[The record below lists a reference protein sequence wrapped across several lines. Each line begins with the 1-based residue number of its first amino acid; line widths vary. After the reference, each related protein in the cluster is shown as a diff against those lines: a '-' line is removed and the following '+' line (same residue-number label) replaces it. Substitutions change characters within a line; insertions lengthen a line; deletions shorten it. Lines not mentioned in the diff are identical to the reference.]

1 MIARMNTVDP
11 PILLSV
17 IAPLLAL
24 LQVMWYV
31 AITVLLLKIWRKVK
45 HLPG

>member
-1 MIARMNTVDP
+1 MNTVDP
-11 PILLSV
+11 PLFLSV

-24 LQVMWYV
+24 IQVVWYV
-31 AITVLLLKIWRKVK
+31 AITVLLVRIWRKVK